1 MDRLKALNERRNEL
15 EKASQSPRS
24 FIKTILDDLSFVE
37 MDTFI
42 YQNHKEG
49 EAFGEGVVSGF
60 GRISNNEVCIFS
72 QNIDVLKGGVGKLHS
87 EKIVKCMLKAS
98 NANVPLISIIDSM
111 GARMDEG
118 TEVLESYGEILGAC
132 ARLDVPHILIIK
144 SASYGMISTLCGIAD
159 FVFMANDAVMTST
172 SPKVLAASAGKE
184 MTDLEVGGAQVNAKL
199 SGQVDFIGNAI
210 EIAKQVKKLVTY
222 IYNDA
227 QNLDDLNRTSAV
239 LNKTDDIHTVIS
251 EVFDKGS
258 FIELGQSYA
267 SEAVCGLALIDGVTL
282 GLVAHNYKVSNYL
295 TQNALKK
302 IAKYVS
308 VFDGLDVP
316 VINLVDTL
324 GLNPDLKSE
333 QNGMLTDAANVIAK
347 YANFEG
353 ILISVIIG
361 HASGFG
367 YTAFASNGIG
377 YDYTLAWANADI
389 STLPASSLAALEKR
403 EELGKAKLAKLNNNN
418 SKDLDQLIKDYS
430 DQNSDVFFA
439 ARKGYI
445 DDIIEPALT
454 RSYLIAALSMV
465 ERF

>member
-1 MDRLKALNERRNEL
+1 MDRLKALKERRNEL
-15 EKASQSPRS
+15 EKASESIRS
-24 FIKTILDDLSFVE
+24 FIKTILDDMSFVE
-37 MDTFI
+37 MDTFVH
-42 YQNHKEG
+42 QSHKEG

-60 GRISNNEVCIFS
+60 GRINDNEVCIFA
-72 QNIDVLKGGVGKLHS
+72 QNIDVLKGGVGKLHA

-118 TEVLESYGEILGAC
+118 TDVLESYGEILGAA

-159 FVFMANDAVMTST
+159 FVFMMDNAVMTST
-172 SPKVLAASAGKE
+172 SPKILAASAGKQ
-184 MTDLEVGGAQVNAKL
+184 MTASEVGGAKINAEL
-199 SGQVDFIGNAI
+199 SGQVDFVGNAAK
-210 EIAKQVKKLVTY
+210 IAEEVKKLVTY

-227 QNLDDLNRTSAV
+227 PSLDDVNRASAALNQ
-239 LNKTDDIHTVIS
+239 NPDIHTVIS
-251 EVFDKGS
+251 EVFDKDS
-258 FIELGQSYA
+258 FIELGQNYA
-267 SEAVCGLALIDGVTL
+267 SEAICGLALLDGVTV
-282 GLVAHNYKVSNYL
+282 GVVANNNNESNYI

-308 VFDGLDVP
+308 VFDGLNIP

-324 GLNPDLKSE
+324 GLNADLKSE
-333 QNGMLTDAANVIAK
+333 HNGILTDAANVISR

-353 ILISVIIG
+353 VLISVIIG
-361 HASGFG
+361 HACGFG

-389 STLPASSLAALEKR
+389 SSLPSSSLAALEKR
-403 EELGKAKLAKLNNNN
+403 EELGKANLAKLNDNN
-418 SKDLDQLIKDYS
+418 SQEFDKLIKDYS
-430 DQNSDVFFA
+430 DQNTDVFFA

-454 RSYLIAALSMV
+454 RNYLIAALGMI
-465 ERF
+465 ERS

>member
-1 MDRLKALNERRNEL
+1 MERLKALNVRRKEL
-15 EKASQSPRS
+15 EKASENPRR
-24 FIKTILDDLSFVE
+24 FIKTILDDMSFVE
-37 MDTFI
+37 MDSFI

-60 GRISNNEVCIFS
+60 GRINDNEVCIFS
-72 QNIDVLKGGVGKLHS
+72 QNIDVLKGGVGKLHA

-118 TEVLESYGEILGAC
+118 IDVLESYGEILGAA
-132 ARLDVPHILIIK
+132 ARLDVPHILIVK

-159 FVFMANDAVMTST
+159 FIFMVNDAVMASP
-172 SPKVLAASAGKE
+172 SPKILVASAQKE
-184 MTDLEVGGAQVNAKL
+184 LTASEVGGVQVNL
-199 SGQVDFIGNAI
+199 GVSGQADFAGTPQEVA
-210 EIAKQVKKLVTY
+210 AQVKKLITY

-227 QNLDDLNRTSAV
+227 QSLDDLNRTSVV
-239 LNKTDDIHTVIS
+239 LNKSNDIHTVVS
-251 EVFDKGS
+251 EVFDKNS
-258 FIELGQSYA
+258 FFEMGKEYA
-267 SEAVCGLALIDGVTL
+267 PEAVCGLALIDGVTV
-282 GLVAHNYKVSNYL
+282 GVIANNYKVSKYL

-308 VFDGLDVP
+308 VFDGLDIP
-316 VINLVDTL
+316 IINFVDTL
-324 GLNPDLKSE
+324 GLIPELDSE
-333 QNGMLTDAANVIAK
+333 QNGLLTDAANLVAK

-353 ILISVIIG
+353 TLISVIVG

-367 YTAFASNGIG
+367 YTALASNGIG
-377 YDYTLAWANADI
+377 YDYTLAWADADI
-389 STLPASSLAALEKR
+389 SALPVDSLAALEKR
-403 EELGKAKLAKLNNNN
+403 EELGKAKLAKLNDN
-418 SKDLDQLIKDYS
+418 SNKQLDSLIKDYS
-430 DQNSDVFFA
+430 DQNADVFFA

>member
-15 EKASQSPRS
+15 EKASLNTRS
-24 FIKTILDDLSFVE
+24 FIKTILDDMSFVE
-37 MDTFI
+37 MDAFI

-60 GRISNNEVCIFS
+60 GRVNDNEVCIFS

-118 TEVLESYGEILGAC
+118 TDVLESYGEILGAC
-132 ARLDVPHILIIK
+132 ARLDVPHILIVK

-159 FVFMANDAVMTST
+159 FIFMVDDSVMTST
-172 SPKVLAASAGKE
+172 SPKVLAASEGKE
-184 MTDLEVGGAQVNAKL
+184 MTAFEVGGTQVNEL
-199 SGQVDFIGNAI
+199 SGQVDFAGNTAQ
-210 EIAKQVKKLVTY
+210 IAEQVKKLVTY

-227 QNLDDLNRTSAV
+227 QSLDDLNRTSAV
-239 LNKTDDIHTVIS
+239 LNKTEDIHTVIS
-251 EVFDKGS
+251 EVFDKDS
-258 FIELGQSYA
+258 FIELGKSYA
-267 SEAVCGLALIDGVTL
+267 MEAVCGLALIDGVTV
-282 GLVAHNYKVSNYL
+282 GIIAHNYKVSNYL

-308 VFDGLDVP
+308 VFDGLNLP
-316 VINLVDTL
+316 VINFVDSL
-324 GLNPDLKSE
+324 GLVADLTSD
-333 QNGMLTDAANVIAK
+333 QNGILTDAANVISK

-353 ILISVIIG
+353 ALISVIIG

-377 YDYTLAWANADI
+377 YDYTLAWANADV
-389 STLPASSLAALEKR
+389 STLPASSLAALEKK
-403 EELGKAKLAKLNNNN
+403 EELGKAKLAKLNDNN
-418 SKDLDQLIKDYS
+418 SKELDQLVKDYS
-430 DQNSDVFFA
+430 DQNIDVFFA

-454 RSYLIAALSMV
+454 RSYLIAALSMI